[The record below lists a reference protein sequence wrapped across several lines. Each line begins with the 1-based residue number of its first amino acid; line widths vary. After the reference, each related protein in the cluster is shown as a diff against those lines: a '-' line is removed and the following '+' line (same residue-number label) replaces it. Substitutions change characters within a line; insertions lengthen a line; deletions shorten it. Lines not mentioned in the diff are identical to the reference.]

1 MNLFGFN
8 DSTSRQGSKG
18 KKQERKENVN
28 RIKHFFTNE
37 N

>member
-8 DSTSRQGSKG
+8 DSPSHQGSKG
-18 KKQERKENVN
+18 KKQESKGNVN